1 MGTNCD
7 DEMSDGLHVASCEDF
22 AYSLICL
29 RRDVLD
35 TNARLFLMF
44 NTLCRFV
51 LLEYVSVLSTLSYI
65 LLVWSS

>member
-7 DEMSDGLHVASCEDF
+7 DEMSDGLHIAPATF

-29 RRDVLD
+29 RSDILD

-44 NTLCRFV
+44 NPGFLRTVFCTWRYSAP
-51 LLEYVSVLSTLSYI
+51 LLR
-65 LLVWSS
+65 